1 MPEKIVFFAFQ
12 GNPAC
17 FVHVLLNA
25 LDLQVHG
32 HHVEIILEGESTTLV
47 EKLLQ
52 PANPLHQL
60 YRKAREAGLI
70 TAVCRACAAKLG
82 ALPVIEAEK
91 LPLTG
96 SMSGHP
102 PMTPYVARDFRIITM

>member
-1 MPEKIVFFAFQ
+1 MTDKVVFFVFR
-12 GNPAC
+12 GNPVC

-25 LDLQVHG
+25 LDLQERG
-32 HHVEIILEGESTTLV
+32 HHVEIVLEGEATTIV
-47 EKLLQ
+47 SELLQ
-52 PANPLHQL
+52 VGNPLHQL
-60 YRKAREAGLI
+60 YRKVREEGLI
-70 TAVCRACAAKLG
+70 TAVCRACATKLG

-102 PMTPYVARDFRIITM
+102 PMAPYLEKGFRIITM

>member
-1 MPEKIVFFAFQ
+1 MPEKIVIFAFQ
-12 GNPAC
+12 GNPTC

-25 LDLQVHG
+25 LDLKEHG
-32 HHVEIILEGESTTLV
+32 HHVEIVLEGESTTLV

-60 YRKAREAGLI
+60 YRKVRETGLI
-70 TAVCRACAAKLG
+70 TAVCRACATKLG

-102 PMTPYVARDFRIITM
+102 PMTPYLEKGFRIITL